1 MNIFKKIN
9 FKLTNPK
16 KKQIILFDGES
27 YRDLKYVLEK
37 FDYFLLEN
45 RKHRIYEIYISPIV
59 ILCFLSNYL
68 LFFFKN
74 RNPHT
79 IYLLTIINLINPKV
93 IITSICNSGKFHDLA
108 RLLDKKFFFLAIQNS
123 SRSADFRRDLH
134 RFKKRITKQNINKN
148 YYIPNYLCYGQNE
161 IDDCK
166 AFDIEVKNFYKTG
179 SVRIAN
185 FFEHIKRNQI
195 ELNKNKYDLC
205 LISEA
210 AYNLNAKL
218 GENTEEE
225 GFANMVK
232 YSIKYAKDQNL
243 KFIFAKKRY
252 DSTTHS
258 DEEMDFFKKYLSTS
272 EYKFLNDNINKKID
286 EYSSYLPIFQSKVAI
301 GTQSTLLKDKISC
314 KEKILSLNLTKT
326 NIYDFPIKG
335 VCSIKNCSYEKFKER
350 LDKIFS
356 MSYDE
361 YFSNL
366 DKKYNYVIENSKSEN
381 VIDKIR
387 KNIIKNL

>member
-1 MNIFKKIN
+1 
-9 FKLTNPK
+9 
-16 KKQIILFDGES
+16 
-27 YRDLKYVLEK
+27 
-37 FDYFLLEN
+37 
-45 RKHRIYEIYISPIV
+45 
-59 ILCFLSNYL
+59 
-68 LFFFKN
+68 
-74 RNPHT
+74 
-79 IYLLTIINLINPKV
+79 
-93 IITSICNSGKFHDLA
+93 
-108 RLLDKKFFFLAIQNS
+108 
-123 SRSADFRRDLH
+123 
-134 RFKKRITKQNINKN
+134 
-148 YYIPNYLCYGQNE
+148 
-161 IDDCK
+161 
-166 AFDIEVKNFYKTG
+166 
-179 SVRIAN
+179 
-185 FFEHIKRNQI
+185 
-195 ELNKNKYDLC
+195 
-205 LISEA
+205 
-210 AYNLNAKL
+210 
-218 GENTEEE
+218 
-225 GFANMVK
+225 
-232 YSIKYAKDQNL
+232 
-243 KFIFAKKRY
+243 
-252 DSTTHS
+252 
-258 DEEMDFFKKYLSTS
+258 MDFFKKYLSTS